1 MLRTIRRAST
11 VVALAGAFA
20 IALHATA
27 EAQRP
32 ASWAAQ
38 PVGVTVVGADYAF
51 TELPTTLRPGPTLFA
66 FENHGT
72 KRHEMSILLLKS
84 GVAVESLMGA
94 VDHPAVS
101 SRAVSDSIVGL
112 LLARPGEHSGGEL
125 YVNLVAGRDY
135 VVICTLRD
143 TPDARPHADLG
154 MIGVIRVR
162 ETAP

>member
-1 MLRTIRRAST
+1 MPRTSVST
-11 VVALAGAFA
+11 VVAYAGAFVTA
-20 IALHATA
+20 ISATA
-27 EAQRP
+27 EAQHP

-38 PVGVTVVGADYAF
+38 PAAVTVVGADYAY
-51 TELPTTLRPGPTLFA
+51 TDLPSTLRPGPTLFA

-84 GVAVESLMGA
+84 GIAMETLVGA
-94 VDHPAVS
+94 ADHPAVS

-112 LLARPGEHSGGEL
+112 LLARPGEHSGGQL